1 MEGKEELAMPPG
13 DRSSPLSASLR
24 SLRLCV
30 KSERCKKRPAGTRSG
45 LLRCVA
51 IGLLLLVLSGCQS
64 PRQFWDSLKGEGF
77 PEWSGQM
84 AGGMRGTS
92 SEAKPSGFFT
102 DRRSEQIEQNLGGGF

>member
-1 MEGKEELAMPPG
+1 MAPG
-13 DRSSPLSASLR
+13 NQLGPLSASLL

-30 KSERCKKRPAGTRSG
+30 ESEGYKKRPASSRPG
-45 LLRCVA
+45 LLRCVG
-51 IGLLLLVLSGCQS
+51 IGMLLLALGGCQS

-84 AGGMRGTS
+84 AGGMRGTPS
-92 SEAKPSGFFT
+92 DAKPSGFFT